1 MWSQLKWVRSVCKI
15 KCEINLLEK
24 KDISYTYFIVMT
36 SNLNCFSWLRAQV
49 KGRIEK
55 NLTAIF
61 TFDID
66 AVKRPIALPGFHQKN
81 QDHGPVLNWP

>member
-1 MWSQLKWVRSVCKI
+1 MWNQSFG
-15 KCEINLLEK
+15 K
-24 KDISYTYFIVMT
+24 KQDISYTYFIVMT

-55 NLTAIF
+55 NLTATF

-66 AVKRPIALPGFHQKN
+66 AVKRPIALPGFHKFLIIKKTRIMVQS
-81 QDHGPVLNWP
+81 